1 MTLDDLRAM
10 GIIVIQYGFDE
21 DGNPIDEE
29 KEN

>member
-10 GIIVIQYGFDE
+10 GIIVIEYKGEEETPE
-21 DGNPIDEE
+21 DK